1 MKLVRTEEQ
10 VTLQDAFRDLFTNE
24 CPTELVRRFQ
34 DDPQMATID
43 RLWTSLARTGFF
55 GLPLPEDLGGEGAE
69 FFDLALAVMEAGRVL
84 CPTPVYSTAAFGFAV
99 RELGSPDQQQALLP
113 SLARGEVVATV
124 AISCPSDASD
134 VRPRLRA
141 TRTDGI
147 WLIDGTLEFVANAD
161 VADQLL
167 VSATVGGHGEPDRTL
182 CFVVDPRTT
191 HVERM
196 RTMSRDS
203 QCVVSFDGV
212 RVDDPIRVIGDE
224 SDRGISDSE
233 LARVANALSALQ
245 MMEMIGGAQAVLDRT
260 VEYLKTRD
268 QFNRPLAGF
277 QAVQHHVANMH
288 IAIECARLATYQ
300 AAWWVSRG
308 ATAEREVAI
317 AKLKCNEAYKTASL
331 TAHQL
336 HGGMGYMREF
346 DLHLWSERAKTT
358 ELLGGGKAA
367 TVRRLERSLGMVR

>member
-10 VTLQDAFRDLFTNE
+10 ITLQDAFRDLFTNE
-24 CPTELVRRFQ
+24 CSTELVRSLQ
-34 DDPQMATID
+34 DDPQMATIE

-69 FFDLALAVMEAGRVL
+69 FFDLGLAVMEAGRVL
-84 CPTPVYSTAAFGFAV
+84 CPTPVYSTVAFGFAV
-99 RELGSPDQQQALLP
+99 RELASAEQKHVLLP

-124 AISCPSDASD
+124 AINNPSDASD

-141 TRTDGI
+141 TRVDGS
-147 WLIDGTLEFVANAD
+147 WYIDGTLEFVANAD
-161 VADQLL
+161 LSDQML
-167 VSATVGGHGEPDRTL
+167 VSAVVGGHGEPERIL
-182 CFVVDPRTT
+182 CFVVDPRTLN
-191 HVERM
+191 VERM

-203 QCVVSFDGV
+203 QCVVDFDGV
-212 RVDDPIRVIGDE
+212 RVDDPMRVVGAE
-224 SDRGISDSE
+224 FDRGVSATE
-233 LARVANALSALQ
+233 LARVANALTALQ

-346 DLHLWSERAKTT
+346 DLHLWSERAKST
-358 ELLGGGKAA
+358 ELLGGGNAA
-367 TVRRLERSLGMVR
+367 TVRRLERSMGMVR